1 MGLGLHWIANHV
13 LVGVANTALNTQDE
27 KLFIFFIYYLEH
39 DHVLVGEG
47 LADVAEDDHVRPG
60 ALAAGGGGEAE
71 VVVVQI
77 TNIRHNAAANILK
90 QTQMMMMMTMDECT
104 SSAWL
109 VPVSKSMMDT
119 V

>member
-1 MGLGLHWIANHV
+1 M
-13 LVGVANTALNTQDE
+13 
-27 KLFIFFIYYLEH
+27 
-39 DHVLVGEG
+39 VGEA

-71 VVVVQI
+71 VVVVKI

-90 QTQMMMMMTMDECT
+90 QTQMMMMMRMDECT